1 LEITQTSHSAATAFV
16 KLQTDAL
23 GVPRP
28 GLLYKIWREN
38 HPPLGERI
46 DFAND
51 YHPWRTGHPL
61 VYGDR
66 FKR

>member
-1 LEITQTSHSAATAFV
+1 MAFV

-28 GLLYKIWREN
+28 GLLYKIWRES

-51 YHPWRTGHPL
+51 YHPWRDGRPL
-61 VYGDR
+61 AYGDR